1 VKVPVQLGVL
11 CATLALAVV
20 PAVAQPTVG
29 GILNNY
35 SYTLPGL
42 PNYGIA
48 QGSIFA
54 LYGSAMSG
62 SSTGLQNAPLQT
74 TLVGSTLNVTVGG
87 VTTHPYLYYVT
98 PTQIAGILPSNTPV
112 GTGTIT
118 VTYNNQTSAPLAIQV
133 VASGFGMLSLNNLGS
148 GPSAAENAN
157 VNYSLLSSTNAANP
171 GDYIV
176 FWGSGLGPV
185 SGSENTYPQPQT
197 NMTNLP
203 IQVEIGGVSATVDYR
218 GRSQYPGL
226 DEVIVIVPSGV
237 SGCQVSV
244 AVISGSPSV
253 VSNYGTIPVAPSG
266 TRTCT
271 DPTTSILTAS
281 QLQTLAGKST
291 VSYGFIGIGKTT
303 TTTQPITVSGVTI
316 EPGGTTVTDSASAAF
331 VRYTSAQ
338 FESLTQSTASVG
350 SCTLFTYTLA
360 NEGTLPNSLPTY
372 LNAGSAINLSG
383 PQGNQ
388 ALTFLNGLYSNP
400 SPPTTFIP
408 TSGGAFSFNN
418 GSGGPDVGAF
428 TTSLT
433 VAAPLTWTN
442 SSSITTVTRSQ
453 GVTVNWT
460 GGNSNTY
467 VEISGSAFS
476 GSSQTAV
483 GGFFYCTAPVSAGTF
498 TVPASVLLSLP
509 PTGSITESGVTIPI
523 PGTLVVGNYSNPVS
537 FTASGLD
544 FAFAQ
549 FYNTNS
555 IQAAYQ

>member
-1 VKVPVQLGVL
+1 MKVPVQLCL
-11 CATLALAVV
+11 LFATLALAVV

-54 LYGSAMSG
+54 LYGSNMSG

-74 TLVGSTLNVTVGG
+74 TLVGSTLNVTVGSA
-87 VTTHPYLYYVT
+87 TTHPYLYYVT
-98 PTQIAGILPSNTPV
+98 PTQIAGILPSNTPA
-112 GTGTIT
+112 GAGTIT

-148 GPSAAENAN
+148 GPAAAENAN

-176 FWGSGLGPV
+176 LWGSGLGPV
-185 SGSENTYPQPQT
+185 SGSENTFPQPQT
-197 NMTNLP
+197 NMTSLP
-203 IQVEIGGVSATVDYR
+203 IEVDIGGVSASVDYR

-226 DEVIVIVPSGV
+226 DEVIVIVPGGV
-237 SGCQVSV
+237 TGCQVSV
-244 AVISGSPSV
+244 AVIAGSPSV

-281 QLQTLAGKST
+281 ELQTLAGKST

-303 TTTQPITVSGVTI
+303 STTQSITVSGVTI
-316 EPGGTTVTDSASAAF
+316 PGSTTVSDSASAAF

-338 FESLTQSTASVG
+338 FLSLSQSTTSVG
-350 SCTLFTYTLA
+350 SCTLYTYTLA
-360 NEGTLPNSLPTY
+360 NAGTLPNSLPTY
-372 LNAGSAINLSG
+372 LNAGSAVNVTG
-383 PQGNQ
+383 PLGNQ
-388 ALTFLNGLYSNP
+388 ALTLQSGLYYNP
-400 SPPTTFIP
+400 ASPSFIP
-408 TSGGAFSFNN
+408 TSGGTFSFNN

-442 SSSITTVTRSQ
+442 SSGITTVTRSK

-476 GSSQTAV
+476 GSSSTSV
-483 GGFFYCTAPVSAGTF
+483 GGYFYCTAPVSAGTF

-509 PTGSITESGVTIPI
+509 ATGTVSGIPI
-523 PGTLVVGNYSNPVS
+523 PGTLSVSNYTNPAQ

-544 FAFAQ
+544 FAFLQ
-549 FYNTNS
+549 FYNSNS